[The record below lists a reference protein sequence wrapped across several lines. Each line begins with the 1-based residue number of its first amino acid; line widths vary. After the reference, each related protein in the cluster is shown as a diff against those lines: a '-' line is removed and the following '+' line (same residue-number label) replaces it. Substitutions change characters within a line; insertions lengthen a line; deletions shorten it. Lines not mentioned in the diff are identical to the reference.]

1 MSAHRCSDV
10 LEGENRM
17 KLVEKVQLGIEEMI
31 LNKEYDESRY
41 LPSEGDLCVKFD
53 VSRATVRE
61 AVRSLEVR
69 GFVKRMHGKGI
80 VVVDNSVKVLT
91 RSLSDVISRGE
102 SSVLD
107 LIEVRNIIE
116 VEAARLAAERALA
129 EDLAQMEGYLE
140 HMETALVMD
149 ESYYTND
156 LNFHLIMAK
165 ASGNPLLY
173 SIMKSFEPLLR
184 DVVIV
189 SSQEDF
195 CIERQY
201 GYHRAIFA
209 AIRAGKGEE
218 AMTAVKRHMKATSD
232 NVHMRI
238 LS

>member
-201 GYHRAIFA
+201 GYHRAIFE

>member
-1 MSAHRCSDV
+1 
-10 LEGENRM
+10 M

-31 LNKEYDESRY
+31 MNKEYDESRY
-41 LPSEGDLCVKFD
+41 LPSEGELCVRFD

-91 RSLSDVISRGE
+91 RSLSDVISRGD
-102 SSVLD
+102 SSILD

-116 VEAARLAAERALA
+116 VEAARLASERALP
-129 EDLAQMEGYLE
+129 EDLTQMEGYLRQL
-140 HMETALVMD
+140 ETAPVMD
-149 ESYYTND
+149 EAYYTND
-156 LNFHLIMAK
+156 LNFHLTMAK
-165 ASGNPLLY
+165 ASGNPLLF

-184 DVVIV
+184 DVVVV

-195 CIERQY
+195 CIEQQY
-201 GYHRAIFA
+201 GYHRAIFE

-218 AMTAVKRHMKATSD
+218 AMKAVKRHMKATSD

>member
-1 MSAHRCSDV
+1 
-10 LEGENRM
+10 M

-91 RSLSDVISRGE
+91 RSLSDVISRGD

-116 VEAARLAAERALA
+116 VEAARLAAERALT
-129 EDLAQMEGYLE
+129 EELVRMEGYQKL
-140 HMETALVMD
+140 MESALVMD
-149 ESYYTND
+149 EAYYTND
-156 LNFHLIMAK
+156 LNFHLTMAK

-184 DVVIV
+184 DVVVV
-189 SSQEDF
+189 SSQEDV

-201 GYHRAIFA
+201 GYHRAILE
-209 AIRAGKGEE
+209 AIRSGKGEE
-218 AMTAVKRHMKATSD
+218 AMNAVKRHMKATSD